1 MAATIQTSDMG
12 EGGLAS
18 RLRGLGPIGVFAALI
33 IVGANLALAPVGAIL
48 ALVWAWL
55 AKLPL
60 AELGLRRP
68 RSWVVTLLVGLVG
81 GILFKLLMKALV
93 MPLLGAPAVNAH
105 FHFIAGNRAQLIS
118 MILASIIVAGFGE
131 EIVYRG
137 FVFERL
143 WRAFGRSTIATAAI
157 IVATSI
163 FFGSI
168 HIPEQG
174 FPGAEQAFITGL
186 AFGTI
191 YAVTRSLWMPI
202 VMHAAFDVTAVFLI
216 YLRLEETV
224 AHAILG

>member
-1 MAATIQTSDMG
+1 MGPVGIAAS
-12 EGGLAS
+12 
-18 RLRGLGPIGVFAALI
+18 LI
-33 IVGANLALAPVGAIL
+33 VIGANLVIAPVGAIL

-60 AELGLRRP
+60 SEIGLRRP
-68 RSWVVTLLVGLVG
+68 RSWTITIISGLAG

-105 FHFIAGNRAQLIS
+105 FHFIAGDRTQMIS

-137 FVFERL
+137 FLFERL
-143 WRAFGRSTIATAAI
+143 WRAFGRSTAATGAI
-157 IVATSI
+157 LIVTAL

-186 AFGTI
+186 TFGAI
-191 YAVTRSLWMPI
+191 YVATRSLWLPI
-202 VMHAAFDVTAVFLI
+202 VMHAAFDITAVLLI
-216 YLRLEETV
+216 YFQVEGAV
-224 AHAILG
+224 AHSIVG